1 MVTRAMVVVAGGT
14 SIRFGSDK
22 LAAEIDGRPLLAHTV
37 EAVVSSV
44 GRCVLVG
51 HPDALEWLGSLD
63 LGVEV
68 VPGGAN
74 RTSSETAGLA
84 ALGEPAELIGIHD
97 AARPLVT
104 RELIEAVFRA
114 ASETGGAVPV
124 IPAEGLVIGR
134 STFRPVEGLQ
144 LAQTPQVFRGPE
156 LMAAY
161 VRAAQAGFDGRDT
174 AEVVERFGNLSIAA
188 VPGDPGNL
196 KVTYPED
203 LEEVSRRLRALSRN
217 RPR

>member
-1 MVTRAMVVVAGGT
+1 MVVVAGGT

-22 LAAEIDGRPLLAHTV
+22 LAAEIDGRPLVAHTV
-37 EAVVSSV
+37 ETVISSV
-44 GRCVLVG
+44 ERCVLVG
-51 HPDALEWLGSLD
+51 HPDAIEWLSSLD

-68 VPGGAN
+68 VPGGAS

-97 AARPLVT
+97 GARPLVT

-124 IPAEGLVIGR
+124 IPSEGLVIGR
-134 STFRPVEGLQ
+134 STFRPVEGLE

-174 AEVVERFGNLSIAA
+174 AEIVERFGNLSIAA

-196 KVTYPED
+196 KVTYPAD
-203 LEEVSRRLRALSRN
+203 LEEVSRRLIALSRN